1 MQPVWHVAQMG
12 ALRHYA
18 LARAAASQA
27 SLSGL
32 HTGTWSGAWPVGLMR
47 SGLVPETA
55 WLQAFVSRDHPQL
68 HAENVAACNV
78 RSYADRAMDRTTCPH
93 ALRCEAYVVAG
104 QRFAGWLT
112 RALRARLRH
121 NAFDAAVFAYNTG
134 CLETFEALSGADV
147 FRVVG
152 QIAPGLF

>member
-78 RSYADRAMDRTTCPH
+78 RSYADRAMDRPT
-93 ALRCEAYVVAG
+93 
-104 QRFAGWLT
+104 
-112 RALRARLRH
+112 
-121 NAFDAAVFAYNTG
+121 AAVFAYNTG
-134 CLETFEALSGADV
+134 CLETFEALFEADV